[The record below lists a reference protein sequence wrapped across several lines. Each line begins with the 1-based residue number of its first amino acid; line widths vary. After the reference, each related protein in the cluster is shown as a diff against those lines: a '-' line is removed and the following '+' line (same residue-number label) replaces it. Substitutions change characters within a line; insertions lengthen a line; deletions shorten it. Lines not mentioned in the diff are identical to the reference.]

1 METEGKK
8 LAECSPL
15 WGLDRLS
22 LRQPAVFSPSFARIL
37 YLSCISS
44 RCLLSFFR
52 LSSSCHNVIYADKQG
67 EVAQKAKRRLCS
79 SCTVSRLI
87 LPFSAPSISLFL
99 TLFLFFSLSLRYRFR
114 SFAGALH
121 STAVREFSLRDDFS
135 EEIQTPFRESWR
147 TAKFTWWPRL
157 CWFRSGTH
165 MLGTIDIYIHATR
178 ILDCIARNV
187 YFAI

>member
-22 LRQPAVFSPSFARIL
+22 LRQPAVFSPPFARHSVSL
-37 YLSCISS
+37 AFLP

-52 LSSSCHNVIYADKQG
+52 LLSSCHNVIYADKQG
-67 EVAQKAKRRLCS
+67 EVAQKAKRCLCS
-79 SCTVSRLI
+79 RCIVSRLI
-87 LPFSAPSISLFL
+87 FCPSFSASSLSLFL
-99 TLFLFFSLSLRYRFR
+99 SLSLSLSLPLSLSLSLFLRYCFRF
-114 SFAGALH
+114 FVGVLH

-147 TAKFTWWPRL
+147 TAKFT
-157 CWFRSGTH
+157 
-165 MLGTIDIYIHATR
+165 
-178 ILDCIARNV
+178 
-187 YFAI
+187 